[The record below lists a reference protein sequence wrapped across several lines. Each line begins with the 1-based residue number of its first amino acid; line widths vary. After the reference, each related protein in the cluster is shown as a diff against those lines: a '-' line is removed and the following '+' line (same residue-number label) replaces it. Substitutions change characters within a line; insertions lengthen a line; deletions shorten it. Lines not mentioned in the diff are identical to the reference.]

1 MVACAGYFSRYAGG
15 KTTLKTE
22 LAQQP
27 NVTANSSG
35 FPLQIAAV
43 HAVNQSRN
51 WRVLFEEHHWQSDR
65 TGSEGFIDIVAE
77 TKDHAISAMVMEC
90 KRVRQTAWVFLIP
103 KESPSMCS
111 QTTVWHSHRRDS
123 KWAKYDW
130 INLPA
135 DPSSYQS
142 QYCAIPG
149 QEQGRRNLLERT
161 ASELIDSVEAF
172 AEQERLIQEKN
183 GTDNFN
189 RAYIPVI
196 VTTAQLFVSYF
207 DPAAISLTEGSL
219 PTDVPVLPVPNI
231 RFRKSLGDRALFSL
245 VSSIG
250 ELHTLSERTIFI
262 VNAENLPVFMR
273 QFELN

>member
-1 MVACAGYFSRYAGG
+1 MRSLAPRYAEG
-15 KTTLKTE
+15 KKTLKTE
-22 LAQQP
+22 LAHHP
-27 NVTANSSG
+27 IVIANSSG
-35 FPLQIAAV
+35 FPLQIATV

-65 TGSEGFIDIVAE
+65 TGSEGFIDIVAV
-77 TKDHAISAMVMEC
+77 TKDRATCAMVMEC

-103 KESPSMCS
+103 KESPSMRS
-111 QTTVWHSHRRDS
+111 QTTVWHSHRKDS
-123 KWAKYDW
+123 KWTKYDW
-130 INLPA
+130 INLQA

-149 QEQGRRNLLERT
+149 QEQGRRNILERT

-183 GTDNFN
+183 GTDHFN
-189 RAYIPVI
+189 CAYIPVV

-219 PTDVPVLPVPNI
+219 PTDAPLIPVPNM
-231 RFRKSLGDRALFSL
+231 RFRKSLGTRAFFSS

-250 ELHTLSERTIFI
+250 ELHTVSERTIFV
-262 VNAENLPVFMR
+262 VNSENLPEFMR
-273 QFELN
+273 QFEVN